1 MEVVA
6 APPPSTG
13 GSPFRDHDVREWSRI
28 DTLTGALERARLE
41 TDSWSANTR
50 DASHRYGKVVDS
62 RARTGADGSHQAQ
75 ASRQLEVFHS
85 RAAGSRLQVVKTT
98 TVSSSRW
105 SGKAEEPNKRL
116 EFEDLQLPLNPLDL
130 SSQKSKAS
138 VGRSAHR
145 RPPTRH
151 PKTHNFTSS
160 TFASDLHSQL
170 RSAHLTAAA
179 NLHRVSRL
187 CHQIHESAVRNA
199 FGRKSPSVSPRGSAD
214 GSASGVEITEIESS
228 SDQNSHSNLSRTK
241 SNSSE
246 GVQQIAEKESNAKSD
261 LEDLEQL
268 QSWRRNSKVRRS
280 LPFPKASSPSTSKA
294 VLTDLPEN
302 GVNVK
307 KLRDELE
314 KGRRLTTALRN
325 NSISADLNALDNII
339 QSISSTSSIER
350 SSIDDNLDD
359 LTEKDHATKAK
370 PKRES
375 FVTAE
380 SLQEIKGRLRR
391 TTSPRNDIYM
401 SKQEDSDD
409 GIGKED
415 SKLSAIAA
423 HNQVK
428 SYIYGMEDMLQS
440 KKSVIGTGSLESRSK
455 FANGSN
461 NNKNE
466 DWYNRRKSYGFEKV
480 HGSEETSAKSL
491 KDKTFVESST
501 DSGICRSSEIM
512 VVPTATRAH
521 KETNGQYN
529 SESESDVE
537 NKFSSISKALNGIN
551 YGNVRKMTSIFS
563 QEDKSSIFSRQSEEA
578 WNRRLRDS
586 DFKKNELKSTT
597 ITIPIVKNNNIVD
610 LSWNDEP
617 EKDTKRHSIAL
628 DGSDSY
634 KKDKNELIEDGIRR
648 AKRVEF
654 CKTEVHFAAESGKVN
669 IVETDEKPPPTQ
681 NFRRRRRNSGIST
694 DYPEDFNKNGLP
706 MLHFGDSSYEK
717 TMFGVSEDQEVENI
731 NSDAITED
739 YKSGEQSS
747 VPSAFSVVTVN
758 STRDFNSHTEPS
770 EEEKRDWIS
779 ESDNLKGILKNKPI
793 KPKPYHLGEIHLNDS
808 DEDSNKWGVRLRHI
822 PRESPTIWKST
833 VTVRNI
839 YQNNP
844 EETNDEAK
852 TNDVPEFQKLLRN
865 LRPTTKKPDYL
876 SDNENRYSDSFANI
890 RVVPAVKDNR
900 RSSWSVADRV
910 MVDEEIQGSRGYST
924 KVNFGEGQATV
935 VQNDKSTWPRM
946 ENLSKDSRQI
956 LNRGLVVRI
965 GRQDSASKHTVC
977 SKMTTTR
984 EQNNTTTTTKITIDL
999 SPSPPTTDKRFIYTK
1014 YKRSQNS
1021 LHSFKSTPL
1030 VLNTLKGQ
1038 KEAVGKIPQQ
1048 LEALRKL
1055 YEDVRSDEGDSDA
1068 DKEVQQL
1075 LSRVS
1080 EKDLSSID
1088 SDASTVVSG
1097 SWSRMRAF
1105 KNISEMERNSFKKP
1119 TLKFDLNCTNK
1130 SKDDPNLPN
1139 SAVEPH
1145 KPKATY
1151 NKYSIHANSSKYSPV
1166 VLRKTIP
1173 LKSTDPQELLETV
1186 PSKLVNK
1193 KTENSTS
1200 NSRSKSP
1207 SREFRN
1213 LPDPNLQAKCVS
1225 DKAVLRQP
1233 KQSEMT
1239 YFGLGAKGLKTTK
1252 EQNYS
1257 QKPDLLQNH
1266 KRAASPIGRVG
1277 KPRKPTPEKEMDAE
1291 HIYENVNP
1299 GKTMLKSQQTQSK
1312 DFDSA
1317 ILDELTKAAD
1327 QILQAV
1333 NGYTSEDCQNRLSS
1347 DEEELRKPL
1356 DTISETRSWK
1366 CYNQDLEIRNQQRMR
1381 PTLASA
1387 AKMKVKRTS
1396 STSSVESLSKDRKKV
1411 SSTERKIAAAP
1422 AVATKTVSE
1431 TTNRKKGTGDV
1442 NSSKSSTKARRLQ
1455 RASSRE
1461 ALLQSHGSSSEDLP
1475 TNVELPVRKPRLVKK
1490 TKATQLTI
1498 SSGIELKKPVRK
1510 SREEK
1515 ATESNKSE
1523 ARILGSLP
1531 EIRHKTAVST
1541 ITNIA
1546 EKCSRD
1552 RSKIRSEERQPK
1564 SGTRRESS
1572 SKGTISSSSTRP
1584 GSLSSKA
1591 QSQRPTTSSRESGV
1605 TQHRISTAYV
1615 PACSARRRHRHAQQD
1630 ECPCLC
1636 S

>member
-946 ENLSKDSRQI
+946 ENLSKD
-956 LNRGLVVRI
+956 
-965 GRQDSASKHTVC
+965 
-977 SKMTTTR
+977 
-984 EQNNTTTTTKITIDL
+984 
-999 SPSPPTTDKRFIYTK
+999 
-1014 YKRSQNS
+1014 
-1021 LHSFKSTPL
+1021 
-1030 VLNTLKGQ
+1030 
-1038 KEAVGKIPQQ
+1038 
-1048 LEALRKL
+1048 
-1055 YEDVRSDEGDSDA
+1055 
-1068 DKEVQQL
+1068 
-1075 LSRVS
+1075 
-1080 EKDLSSID
+1080 
-1088 SDASTVVSG
+1088 
-1097 SWSRMRAF
+1097 
-1105 KNISEMERNSFKKP
+1105 
-1119 TLKFDLNCTNK
+1119 
-1130 SKDDPNLPN
+1130 DPNLPN